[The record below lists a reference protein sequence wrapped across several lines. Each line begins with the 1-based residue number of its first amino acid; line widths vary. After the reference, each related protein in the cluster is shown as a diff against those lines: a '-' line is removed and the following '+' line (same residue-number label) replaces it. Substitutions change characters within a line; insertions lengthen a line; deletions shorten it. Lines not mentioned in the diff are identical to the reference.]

1 MRKIQVKI
9 SRPIGQYKCV
19 ESWGNTYWV
28 DDYTS
33 KQGEL
38 IQFYKGGYTLF
49 CLGKNDFRYI
59 N

>member
-9 SRPIGQYKCV
+9 RRNIGQYKCV
-19 ESWGNTYWV
+19 ESWCNIYLV
-28 DDYTS
+28 NDYTS
-33 KQGEL
+33 HQGEL
-38 IQFYKGGYTLF
+38 IQFFKGGYTLF

>member
-1 MRKIQVKI
+1 MRKIQIKI
-9 SRPIGQYKCV
+9 SSPIGQYKCV

-33 KQGEL
+33 QQGEL

-49 CLGKNDFRYI
+49 CLGKK
-59 N
+59 

>member
-9 SRPIGQYKCV
+9 SSPIDQYTCS

-33 KQGEL
+33 QQGEL

-49 CLGKNDFRYI
+49 CLGKNEFRYI